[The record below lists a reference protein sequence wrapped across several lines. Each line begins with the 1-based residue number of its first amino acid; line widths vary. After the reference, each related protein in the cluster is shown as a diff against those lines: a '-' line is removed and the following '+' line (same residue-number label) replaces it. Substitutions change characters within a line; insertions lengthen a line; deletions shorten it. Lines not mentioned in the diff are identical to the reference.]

1 MDEEGR
7 VITLEYPGFYVVNA
21 YAPNSQK
28 DLYRYQFR
36 MDWDIAF
43 REHMLKLDAK
53 KPVIACGDFNVARL
67 DIDIY
72 DIYPENTRLNYDRLG
87 YCIR

>member
-1 MDEEGR
+1 MSKKQLD
-7 VITLEYPGFYVVNA
+7 
-21 YAPNSQK
+21 
-28 DLYRYQFR
+28 

-72 DIYPENTRLNYDRLG
+72 PENTRLYYDRLG
-87 YCIR
+87 YASDEACK